1 MLRFRICR
9 LSTVG
14 VELLAARVVRF
25 AVRGFWIG
33 FINAVFIH

>member
-9 LSTVG
+9 LSIVG
-14 VELLAARVVRF
+14 VELLAVRVVRF

-33 FINAVFIH
+33 FISGAFIH